1 MTRRDSATQEE
12 EKLMPT
18 IKILELVGV
27 SENSFHDAVDNALE
41 EAGRTVRGIS
51 GLEVVNT
58 TAKVR
63 DGQIAEYHANVK
75 FAFPVERG

>member
-1 MTRRDSATQEE
+1 
-12 EKLMPT
+12 MPA

-27 SENSFHDAVDNALE
+27 SDASFHGAVENALQ

-58 TAKVR
+58 TAKVK
-63 DGQIAEYHANVK
+63 DGKIAEYHANVK
-75 FAFPVERG
+75 FAFPVERS